1 MAGAFASMHFAND
14 MSEKP
19 YPSTMQESSIA
30 DNFNQVYCY
39 AEGAYLCTAVPVG
52 DLLNFII
59 PGSVPDSIVS
69 SLEGFEGVNDI
80 CNTAQANFFLDILI
94 PDGQAKDLLTT
105 VCQECEKVEQYEQYE
120 AVYSWV
126 DEQCPLAE
134 AGNDVLSWCG
144 SFLFEGKIGNSY
156 DGAPYGACRPQF
168 LDLWSTISKN
178 IGSGMVAFLVFL
190 LITIL
195 SACAL
200 TRRGNSTG
208 TVQDKVPKEEG
219 IEVVHGEFTQNGS
232 TFQSDEEQQ
241 QHQTQIY

>member
-1 MAGAFASMHFAND
+1 MAGAFTSFAND
-14 MSEKP
+14 MSETP
-19 YPSTMQESSIA
+19 YPGALREPSIA

-39 AEGAYLCTAVPVG
+39 AEGAYLCTAVPVV

-80 CNTAQANFFLDILI
+80 CNTAQTSFYLDILF
-94 PDGQAKDLLTT
+94 PGGHLTT
-105 VCQECEKVEQYEQYE
+105 LCQECEKVAQYEQYE
-120 AVYSWV
+120 AIYSWV

-134 AGNDVLSWCG
+134 AGNAVLSWCG
-144 SFLFEGKIGNSY
+144 RFIVQGEIGNSY
-156 DGAPYGACRPQF
+156 DGAPYGACRPEF
-168 LDLWSTISKN
+168 LDIWSTISKN

-200 TRRGNSTG
+200 TRRGSSTG

-219 IEVVHGEFTQNGS
+219 IEVVHGEFTLNVA

-241 QHQTQIY
+241 HQAQIY